1 MSFFS
6 HTSVSSSTKTK
17 PTASSA
23 RTTRS
28 TFNTG
33 NDSDLEMTNIQL
45 DSLNMLAV
53 TISCVML
60 MAAEANVPEQHMKWA
75 ETYLKCI
82 KTEEDNH
89 PPNIQGILNHI
100 RYLREPGRNKSRE
113 SVKSGGSRSK
123 SKERVDE
130 QDEKEPPVE
139 KKPSSS
145 SAKQKHSGGKIPR
158 RAR

>member
-1 MSFFS
+1 MCLFS
-6 HTSVSSSTKTK
+6 HSSITSSTKTK
-17 PTASSA
+17 PTISSA

-33 NDSDLEMTNIQL
+33 NESDLEMTNIQL

-60 MAAEANVPEQHMKWA
+60 MASDSKVPEEHMKWA

-82 KTEEDNH
+82 KTEEDQH

-100 RYLREPGRNKSRE
+100 RYLKDPKKAKSKD
-113 SVKSGGSRSK
+113 SVGKGGGSRSQSREK
-123 SKERVDE
+123 VDDNQE
-130 QDEKEPPVE
+130 TPVG

-145 SAKQKHSGGKIPR
+145 SGKQRQSSGRIPR
-158 RAR
+158 RTK